1 MGVSWSRHKLH
12 PVLSTLSTHEHRKET
27 HYFIKLYSA
36 VLKYCAIALQ
46 AAVEEKL
53 RQNTIKQ
60 RHFKLAIKTADG
72 ETIYSTLKALNLRS
86 QKKQSKWRY
95 PSAAE
100 LPPEIYRDN
109 GKRQGFVLIH
119 ISPDHRL
126 FDASGDAILYG

>member
-12 PVLSTLSTHEHRKET
+12 PVVSTLSAHEHRKET

-53 RQNTIKQ
+53 RQNTMNQ
-60 RHFKLAIKTADG
+60 RYFKLAIKTQDG

-86 QKKQSKWRY
+86 HKKQNKWRY
-95 PSAAE
+95 PSPAE
-100 LPPEIYRDN
+100 LPPEIYRD
-109 GKRQGFVLIH
+109 
-119 ISPDHRL
+119 SDHHTRL
-126 FDASGDAILYG
+126 FDACGNAVLYG